1 MWSPQEEEYDF
12 DVPEDLGPL
21 QFVKLHKQHTVVDD
35 AWFCNLI
42 TVQGPGTS
50 AEAVFPCYRWVQG
63 EGILSLPEGT
73 GERGSILPW
82 GSGRRGKGQCWRRG
96 CGGIGLKR
104 RRGKELG
111 ERVGRNGTVSF

>member
-1 MWSPQEEEYDF
+1 MWSPQEEEFDF
-12 DVPEDLGPL
+12 DVPENLGPL

-42 TVQGPGTS
+42 TVQGTGMS

-73 GERGSILPW
+73 GE
-82 GSGRRGKGQCWRRG
+82 Q
-96 CGGIGLKR
+96 
-104 RRGKELG
+104 
-111 ERVGRNGTVSF
+111 TVSYPGEANGGGKRSAGGDGARE

>member
-1 MWSPQEEEYDF
+1 MWSPQEEEFDF
-12 DVPEDLGPL
+12 DVPENLGPL
-21 QFVKLHKQHTVVDD
+21 QFVKLHKEHTVVDD

-73 GERGSILPW
+73 GEQAESYPVEVDRGRKRSA
-82 GSGRRGKGQCWRRG
+82 
-96 CGGIGLKR
+96 GGGGVR
-104 RRGKELG
+104 AKEE
-111 ERVGRNGTVSF
+111 ERERT